1 MFIIDCIFESVDIC
15 KYIQDII
22 DRFNWIRKI
31 RNMNFRFIGLFNDY
45 IYGIVIGILNVVI
58 EVFIIIFGYKFDKY
72 YGFFWMYEKKIGWI
86 ILFSICQLK
95 VEWNFLLQLNIL
107 DIVFGLF
114 FIVMVFFFI
123 EGYYMYIESLVFRR
137 RGDVVRLWISK
148 FNFKVGQ
155 CIFFWYYM
163 FGRIMG
169 IFNVYVAD
177 MFVLILVI
185 GLFIWLF
192 FGN

>member
-1 MFIIDCIFESVDIC
+1 MVFFE
-15 KYIQDII
+15 Y
-22 DRFNWIRKI
+22 
-31 RNMNFRFIGLFNDY
+31 M
-45 IYGIVIGILNVVI
+45 
-58 EVFIIIFGYKFDKY
+58 
-72 YGFFWMYEKKIGWI
+72 KKIGWI
-86 ILFSICQLK
+86 ILLSICQLK

-107 DIVFGLF
+107 DIVFGQF

-177 MFVLILVI
+177 MFVIILVI